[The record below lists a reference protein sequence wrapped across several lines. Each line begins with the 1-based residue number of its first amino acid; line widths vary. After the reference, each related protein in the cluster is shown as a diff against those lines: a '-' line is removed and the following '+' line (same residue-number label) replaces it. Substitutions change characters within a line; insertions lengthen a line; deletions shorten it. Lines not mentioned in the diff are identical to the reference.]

1 MLFSYQCQLVL
12 YAQMCLDR
20 NQQAINHLAPK
31 YSFDTLYMC
40 IKDKYLPKDLQA
52 NFCELFIR
60 IHVDT
65 KPQEAVAAIDLAR
78 LWRDV
83 QPALQLTIPEYR
95 RPAIEEVGTHRAATS
110 AQLHAPI

>member
-1 MLFSYQCQLVL
+1 MRACDSGFACVGW
-12 YAQMCLDR
+12 CV
-20 NQQAINHLAPK
+20 
-31 YSFDTLYMC
+31 YMC
-40 IKDKYLPKDLQA
+40 KPALVRQVSL
-52 NFCELFIR
+52 ESIR

-95 RPAIEEVGTHRAATS
+95 RPAIEEVGTHRAAAS